1 MKLKLKRPLVFF
13 DLETTGVNLSID
25 RIVEI
30 SVVKLFPNGEKE
42 IKTRR
47 VNPEMHIPEGASL
60 VHGIYDK
67 DVANEPTFKSLAKN
81 LLIYLNDC
89 DLCGYNILRFDVPM
103 LINEFQRVGLTFPM
117 EGRKQLDAFRIFC
130 QMEPRSLTAAYKFYC
145 GKEIQDAHS
154 AEADTLATY
163 EVFMGQLDKY
173 DELADDVD
181 SLHEFCNQ
189 KDPDCID
196 STGKFKWSG
205 SDPVIGFGKNA
216 GMFLRQAAVE
226 NPGFL
231 QWMIKMD
238 FPDDA
243 KEIARDALS
252 GKFPKK
258 ENTSNDQE

>member
-30 SVVKLFPNGEKE
+30 SVVKLFPNGERE
-42 IKTRR
+42 VKTRR

-60 VHGIYDK
+60 VHGIYDA
-67 DVANEPTFKSLAKN
+67 DVAEEPTFKSLAKN

-117 EGRKQLDAFRIFC
+117 EGRKLLDAFKIFC
-130 QMEPRSLTAAYKFYC
+130 QMEPRSLAAAYKFYC
-145 GKEIQDAHS
+145 GKEIKDAHS

-189 KDPDCID
+189 KDPDWID
-196 STGKFKWSG
+196 GTGKFKWSG

-258 ENTSNDQE
+258 ENISNDQE